1 MNGVA
6 QCLFHHIPIRDHVFT
21 TQSNTMKF
29 RGGRKDPAMTHSLV
43 LWLNETGDPRSYN
56 LVEHL
61 QKHTSIHPCVNT
73 KMILFKLS
81 THFSMLV
88 K

>member
-1 MNGVA
+1 
-6 QCLFHHIPIRDHVFT
+6 
-21 TQSNTMKF
+21 
-29 RGGRKDPAMTHSLV
+29 MTHSLV
-43 LWLNETGDPRSYN
+43 LWLNETGDRRSYN

-61 QKHTSIHPCVNT
+61 HKHTAIHPCVNT